1 MYIFMNYR
9 NPNHNSQSSPI
20 SLHFSKFLLL
30 TESRSTD
37 LSYDVRQIPS
47 PVRSN
52 WRGWWQQQPSSQ
64 KPRSKRLSSL
74 ACGHAAGPLSAS
86 VSSLPVPACHFCLGT
101 EVLTAALP
109 VGGRQETPLPA
120 PKTAQTCTLQRT
132 KSEKTSLQSA
142 SSLVKGFAGPQ
153 GSFVLWHWISGEK
166 KVVFRVFFFFS
177 QTEVTC
183 GKGWHMVVT
192 RMV

>member
-9 NPNHNSQSSPI
+9 NLNHNSQSSPI
-20 SLHFSKFLLL
+20 SLHFSKFLFL
-30 TESRSTD
+30 TDSKSTD

-64 KPRSKRLSSL
+64 KPRSKQLSAL
-74 ACGHAAGPLSAS
+74 ACCQAAGPLSAS
-86 VSSLPVPACHFCLGT
+86 VSSLPAPVCHFCLDT
-101 EVLTAALP
+101 EVLPAVVP
-109 VGGRQETPLPA
+109 VEGRQETTLPA
-120 PKTAQTCTLQRT
+120 LMSAQTWTLQRT
-132 KSEKTSLQSA
+132 KSEKTLTATCPLSREGICWTARQLCSVT
-142 SSLVKGFAGPQ
+142 LDLWRKKKGC
-153 GSFVLWHWISGEK
+153 I
-166 KVVFRVFFFFS
+166 FFS
-177 QTEVTC
+177 TQTEVTC